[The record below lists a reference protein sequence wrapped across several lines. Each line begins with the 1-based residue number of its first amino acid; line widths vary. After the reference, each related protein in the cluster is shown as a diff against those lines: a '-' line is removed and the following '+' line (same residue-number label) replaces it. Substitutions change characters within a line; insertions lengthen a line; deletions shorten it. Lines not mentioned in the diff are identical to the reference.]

1 MTRKISYIATGLLL
15 SNTLSGV
22 AQTEGDS
29 ITYMLDEVVVT
40 VDRRQT
46 ELKGN
51 ALVTRVGGTQLEHA
65 GTANDVLRQ
74 VPMVLGSEGSFEV
87 FGKGTPAI
95 YVNGRLVQDA
105 SELARISSGNIRN
118 VEVITNPGAKYD
130 ASVKSVINIRTKAP
144 LGDGFSGVIRA
155 QGAVQKFARTYDQA
169 NLKYRTGGLEIFANL
184 GYIYGKMEDR
194 STFCYITRTTRTW
207 RQDLALDGVG
217 HATDLYGKLGFS
229 YMFNRNHS
237 LGAYYSN
244 GLSRSHTDFTGSSAV
259 LADGAPYDILS
270 MSGRQQ
276 TGSVPK
282 HYANLYYNGLAGNW
296 SLDFNMDYMWR
307 RGTDRQT
314 NDEQSANFEDELVT
328 SRSLTHSRL
337 FAEKFIVGHPLWK
350 GGIEFGEEFTSSRF
364 ASDYSTDAEIVSGA
378 DSKVTENNIAG
389 FVELGQ
395 QFGRWQVSAGL
406 RYEHVSFDYL
416 ENGQKRDDM
425 SRSYNNLFP
434 SLSVATMFGSVRLG
448 LTYTHKT
455 QRPSYG
461 DLDGTVSYINRFTL
475 EGGNPYLKPVKIHNV
490 QLQGTWKRFF
500 GQISYSYLKDPIFH
514 SSVPYADDG
523 KIKLIIME
531 NFPKIQKLEAF
542 IGSQFRVG
550 IWEPKVNLGITKQW
564 LTVGYTD
571 GRKSLGNPVG
581 LIQWQNAIHLPADI
595 WLNVDMQWMSAG
607 NNDNTRV
614 TSMSYLNAKL
624 YKAFFHNSFSISVE
638 ANDIFDKG
646 RRDVTMISR
655 DVTLSKSSLN
665 TSRSFILTLQYTFN
679 TTRDRYKGQ
688 GAGHNELNRF

>member
-1 MTRKISYIATGLLL
+1 M
-15 SNTLSGV
+15 
-22 AQTEGDS
+22 
-29 ITYMLDEVVVT
+29 
-40 VDRRQT
+40 
-46 ELKGN
+46 
-51 ALVTRVGGTQLEHA
+51 
-65 GTANDVLRQ
+65 
-74 VPMVLGSEGSFEV
+74 
-87 FGKGTPAI
+87 
-95 YVNGRLVQDA
+95 
-105 SELARISSGNIRN
+105 
-118 VEVITNPGAKYD
+118 
-130 ASVKSVINIRTKAP
+130 
-144 LGDGFSGVIRA
+144 
-155 QGAVQKFARTYDQA
+155 
-169 NLKYRTGGLEIFANL
+169 
-184 GYIYGKMEDR
+184 
-194 STFCYITRTTRTW
+194 
-207 RQDLALDGVG
+207 
-217 HATDLYGKLGFS
+217 
-229 YMFNRNHS
+229 
-237 LGAYYSN
+237 
-244 GLSRSHTDFTGSSAV
+244 
-259 LADGAPYDILS
+259 
-270 MSGRQQ
+270 
-276 TGSVPK
+276 
-282 HYANLYYNGLAGNW
+282 
-296 SLDFNMDYMWR
+296 
-307 RGTDRQT
+307 
-314 NDEQSANFEDELVT
+314 
-328 SRSLTHSRL
+328 
-337 FAEKFIVGHPLWK
+337 
-350 GGIEFGEEFTSSRF
+350 
-364 ASDYSTDAEIVSGA
+364 
-378 DSKVTENNIAG
+378 TENNIAG

-490 QLQGTWKRFF
+490 QLQGAWKRFF

-523 KIKLIIME
+523 EIKLIIME

-542 IGSQFRVG
+542 VGSQFRVG

-571 GRKSLGNPVG
+571 GLKSLGNPVG
-581 LIQWQNAIHLPADI
+581 MIQWQNAIHLPADI